1 MPFAPERLR
10 QVYRITYPNG
20 KIYVGL
26 DLTGSLTYMGS
37 PSAKRRIADDMTPEN
52 RQDFTVRKTILWES
66 WEATDAEARAME
78 IHYIVSTG
86 ANDPDIGYNLRPRLR
101 R

>member
-1 MPFAPERLR
+1 MPLPTARLK
-10 QVYRITYPNG
+10 QIYRITYPNG

-26 DLTGSLTYMGS
+26 DLTGSITYMGS
-37 PSAKRRIADDMTPEN
+37 PGAKRQIADDMTPEQ
-52 RQDFTVRKTILWES
+52 RRDFSVRKTILWES

-86 ANDPDIGYNLRPRLR
+86 ANDSAIGYNLRPRLSP
-101 R
+101 